1 MTNNIQELKEIF
13 EYELKTKLS
22 EKAKRTLDE
31 IKTLLN
37 CFKYYDTSKE
47 GFVDESTWI
56 NAILRTGITGF
67 SQNDLEMLYTT
78 YVVNPSDNIDYQKF
92 CDYIFGRENIS
103 KMSYNKIKNKKLK
116 TDLIDRSN
124 NNNYYYKRNNFQNI
138 DLNKY
143 NKNYYNKQKEY
154 ESVTNIKI
162 NNNFELL
169 IDKFKEKINTNNG
182 VTYYT
187 LLKNLKTNEEKLS
200 QTVSIDELSISIQ
213 PLRLNI
219 SSNDIYEFFNY
230 LDEEK
235 IGRVSTN
242 NIIGILLEP
251 INERRIIYLNKV
263 FKHLDTDKKGEISI
277 NKLKNSYI
285 AKNHPDII
293 NNNKTEDEIYN
304 QFCYTL
310 DIYIRINN
318 IQNYTINNDQF
329 IDYYTGISPS
339 IKTDKDFENILEQVY
354 ELDKKQKEKKK
365 YVNIIYKN
373 YYEENQEDSEMGIN
387 SLFFGQ
393 SHSKRPKYD
402 YNYDYLEEFYKSS
415 GDITNNNI
423 NNNINNNRTINS
435 YNNKIH
441 FRNKTQSDLA
451 KDALNNKLLFNTLNN
466 NNVNNNNINTN
477 TIKNTKK
484 YFLYESSKPKENTG
498 IRIFKK
504 IRYNPIT
511 DQYIK
516 ESNSFNNGYTNINDI
531 MNNKEKTKNENEEL
545 IKEEINVDEEKGPK
559 NNKNIIYNFSNT
571 YNNNSLKENEALI
584 KFRNLLISQGVKGI
598 FKFQKLLSI
607 YDRNNSGLISFDN
620 FLTIFQSNYINVP
633 ISDIKLIF
641 SLFDDTYNYNNN
653 FINKENENNNN
664 EIQINNTSEYKIKY
678 DSLIKSLVGNLPIK
692 RKILIQKAFN
702 SFNKDSNN
710 RILISDIKNKFNS
723 GKHPL
728 VLQGAKTEI
737 QILSEFLNCLETFR
751 EYYNNLHGG
760 YSFNMGFQEFC
771 DFLSE
776 ISMSIDDDIY
786 FQNLIINCFVQEKYN
801 IISENEEKNENNY
814 AINNKYKKI
823 TNVNN
828 NNNDNNKQENKNMRR
843 KVGEQIIN
851 NKIFY

>member
-13 EYELKTKLS
+13 EYELRTKLS
-22 EKAKRTLDE
+22 EKAKRTMDE

-37 CFKYYDTSKE
+37 CFKYYDTNKE

-67 SQNDLEMLYTT
+67 SQDDLEMLYTT
-78 YVVNPSDNIDYQKF
+78 YVVNPSDSIDYQIF

-116 TDLIDRSN
+116 TDLIDKS

-143 NKNYYNKQKEY
+143 NRNYLNKQKEY
-154 ESVTNIKI
+154 ESVTNIKL
-162 NNNFELL
+162 NSNFELL
-169 IDKFKEKINTNNG
+169 IEIFKEKINTNNG

-213 PLRLNI
+213 QLRLNI

-235 IGRVSTN
+235 IGRVSTKD
-242 NIIGILLEP
+242 IIGILLKP
-251 INERRIIYLNKV
+251 INERRILYLNKV

-318 IQNYTINNDQF
+318 LQNYTINNEQF

-339 IKTDKDFENILEQVY
+339 IKDDKEFENILEQVY

-373 YYEENQEDSEMGIN
+373 YYQENRLDSEMGIN
-387 SLFFGQ
+387 SLFFGT
-393 SHSKRPKYD
+393 SHSQRPKYD

-415 GDITNNNI
+415 PDISNKNDNI
-423 NNNINNNRTINS
+423 NNNINNNKTINS

-441 FRNKTQSDLA
+441 LRNKTQSDLA
-451 KDALNNKLLFNTLNN
+451 KDALNNKFLFSTLNN
-466 NNVNNNNINTN
+466 NNINNNN
-477 TIKNTKK
+477 IKNTKK
-484 YFLYESSKPKENTG
+484 YFLYESSNPKENKG

-511 DQYIK
+511 DVYIK
-516 ESNSFNNGYTNINDI
+516 ESNSFNNGYTNINNI
-531 MNNKEKTKNENEEL
+531 INNKEKTKSDNENENEEL
-545 IKEEINVDEEKGPK
+545 IKEEINIEEEKEPK
-559 NNKNIIYNFSNT
+559 KNKNILYNFINS

-584 KFRNLLISQGVKGI
+584 KFRNILISQGVKGI

-620 FLTIFQSNYINVP
+620 FLTIFQSNYINVS

-641 SLFDDTYNYNNN
+641 SLFDDTYSYNNK
-653 FINKENENNNN
+653 FINNENNNIN
-664 EIQINNTSEYKIKY
+664 DIQINNTSEYKIKY

-728 VLQGAKTEI
+728 VMKGDTTEI

-760 YSFNMGFQEFC
+760 YSFNMSFQEFC

-786 FQNLIINCFVQEKYN
+786 FQNLIINCFVQENYN
-801 IISENEEKNENNY
+801 IISDNKEKNENNNI
-814 AINNKYKKI
+814 INNKYKKI
-823 TNVNN
+823 TNTN
-828 NNNDNNKQENKNMRR
+828 NNNDNIKQDNKNMRR
-843 KVGEQIIN
+843 KVGEQIISN
-851 NKIFY
+851 RIFF

>member
-1 MTNNIQELKEIF
+1 MNNEMKDLKEIF
-13 EYELKTKLS
+13 EYELKAKLS
-22 EKAKRTLDE
+22 EKARKSQDE

-37 CFKYYDTSKE
+37 CFKYYDINKE
-47 GFVDESTWI
+47 GFVDESTWV

-78 YVVNPSDNIDYQKF
+78 YVPNPSDNIDYQQF

-103 KMSYNKIKNKKLK
+103 NMNMSYNKLMNHKVKTVLTDRNK
-116 TDLIDRSN
+116 
-124 NNNYYYKRNNFQNI
+124 NNNYYIRNNFQNI

-143 NKNYYNKQKEY
+143 NRNYLNKQKEY
-154 ESVTNIKI
+154 ENVSNI
-162 NNNFELL
+162 NRMNSNFELL
-169 IDKFKEKINTNNG
+169 IEKFKEKINTNNG

-187 LLKNLKTNEEKLS
+187 FVKNLKSNEEKLS

-213 PLRLNI
+213 QLKLNI

-242 NIIGILLEP
+242 NIIDIILEP

-263 FKHLDTDKKGEISI
+263 FKHLDIDKKGEISI

-310 DIYIRINN
+310 DIYIRLNN
-318 IQNYTINNDQF
+318 IQNYTINNEQF
-329 IDYYTGISPS
+329 IDYYTGISSS
-339 IKTDKDFENILEQVY
+339 IKDDKDFENILEQVY

-373 YYEENQEDSEMGIN
+373 YYEDYYPEDNEMGIN

-415 GDITNNNI
+415 PASPDITNKNNKNNI
-423 NNNINNNRTINS
+423 NINKTINK
-435 YNNKIH
+435 YNNKIQ
-441 FRNKTQSDLA
+441 FRNKTQSDLT
-451 KDALNNKLLFNTLNN
+451 KEVLNNKLLFSTLNN
-466 NNVNNNNINTN
+466 NDNNIN
-477 TIKNTKK
+477 KNLKNSKK
-484 YFLYESSKPKENTG
+484 YFLYESPMPKENSG

-504 IRYNPIT
+504 VRYNPIT
-511 DQYIK
+511 DEYIK
-516 ESNSFNNGYTNINDI
+516 ESNSFNNGHNNINVLV
-531 MNNKEKTKNENEEL
+531 NNKEKINNEHEEL
-545 IKEEINVDEEKGPK
+545 IKEEINIDENQTK
-559 NNKNIIYNFSNT
+559 NNKRIIYNFRNT
-571 YNNNSLKENEALI
+571 YSNNSLKENEALI
-584 KFRNLLISQGVKGI
+584 KFRKILISQGTNGI

-620 FLTIFQSNYINVP
+620 FLTIFQSNYLNVSL
-633 ISDIKLIF
+633 SDIKSIF
-641 SLFDDTYNYNNN
+641 SLFEDTYNYNNS
-653 FINKENENNNN
+653 FNNNDS
-664 EIQINNTSEYKIKY
+664 QIKNTSEYKIKY
-678 DSLIKSLVGNLPIK
+678 DSLIKSLVGTLPIK

-702 SFNKDSNN
+702 SFNKDSNGK
-710 RILISDIKNKFNS
+710 ILISDIKNKFNS
-723 GKHPL
+723 AKHPK
-728 VLQGAKTEI
+728 VIQGIKSEV
-737 QILSEFLNCLETFR
+737 QILSEFLDSLETFR
-751 EYYNNLHGG
+751 EYYNNLHGE
-760 YSFNMGFQEFC
+760 YSFNMSFQEFC

-776 ISMSIDDDIY
+776 ISMSIDDDLY
-786 FQNLIINCFVQEKYN
+786 FQNLLINCFVQEQYNEISDNKIKIGNNN
-801 IISENEEKNENNY
+801 IIND
-814 AINNKYKKI
+814 KYKKI
-823 TNVNN
+823 SNVNN
-828 NNNDNNKQENKNMRR
+828 NNNDNKQYNKNMRR